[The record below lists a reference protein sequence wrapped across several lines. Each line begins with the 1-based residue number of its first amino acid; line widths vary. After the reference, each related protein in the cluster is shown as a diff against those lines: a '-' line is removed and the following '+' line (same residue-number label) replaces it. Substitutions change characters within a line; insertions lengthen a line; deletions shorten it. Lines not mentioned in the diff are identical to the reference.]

1 MAAPLTR
8 FGSLCVALVAAALQA
23 HEPSFDFNLPP
34 QSVGLVLA
42 ALAKQTG
49 ATMSSPR
56 EGLKGIQSP
65 GVRGKYTLREAL
77 VLALQGTGLTA
88 VFTADNT
95 LVIQASKAPEAGK
108 VVEIWGEADSA
119 YATTVATTGTK
130 TDTPILLTPAAI
142 QVIPQQVLI
151 DQKATTLDQ
160 AIRNVSGVSSK
171 AWGKLDENI
180 TLRGFTTY
188 TTFIDG
194 FRLDQNLVGGTTNM
208 TNVESVEVLKGPAAI
223 LYGRVEPGGMVNTV
237 TRQPQALPAY
247 AFEQIGGSWD
257 RYTTSFSATGPV
269 NAGKSLLYRVDA
281 GYEKDGSWRHFVKDD
296 RTFISGALKWIL
308 SPQTDLSLKIQHD
321 TSHSAAFT
329 DAQPFDTDTNQIVW
343 LPWGTSLYQ
352 PDTALTLKNTL
363 MGLTF
368 AHRFNADWSL
378 RYQLVRNDN
387 TTMTPPGGYYFPA
400 AFEKNGNAW
409 SAYFMA
415 AEVHGGNKTT
425 ASILDLTGHL
435 TTGVLKHTLLFGLDY
450 YRYDNPYEYQ
460 YATGMSVAVDPFH
473 PSLPVPALPIDPNDN
488 FISGSRT
495 NSWGIYLQDQIEL
508 PHNVHVLLGLR
519 QQDARLVDNWQIA
532 GTGPTQGGTGLRD
545 ELDYTHDSALTP
557 RLGLLWLVKPWLS
570 LYGSYTENFGAA
582 AYGKTRYGRP
592 LKPESAKQSEVG
604 AKTQFFGGKLTASL
618 ALFNLTKTN
627 VAVADVPPYQQFF
640 IAVGAI
646 RSQGTELDIQGE
658 LRPGWNVI
666 FTHAYTDIR
675 ISKSSPDE
683 TFWIVGNRLG
693 GVPWSLTSLSTTYD
707 FKGASARGWKV
718 GGGFTQRASATD
730 YSNTIPTSGYTLWNA
745 MAAYAFKVGKA
756 KATAQLNIENLA
768 NRRAYRDLSWGGTFS
783 YLNWEDPRALRLSLR
798 VEF

>member
-1 MAAPLTR
+1 MPLRTTR
-8 FGSLCVALVAAALQA
+8 LAALCLVLTAGSAPA
-23 HEPSFDFNLPP
+23 HEPIYEFDLGP
-34 QSVGLVLA
+34 QPVPQILA
-42 ALAKQTG
+42 ALARQTG
-49 ATMSSPR
+49 ANMAYPK
-56 EGLKGIQSP
+56 EGVKGLQSP
-65 GVRGKYTLREAL
+65 GVKGRYSLRDAL
-77 VLALQGTGLTA
+77 AVALNGTGLTHE
-88 VFTADNT
+88 FTAGNA
-95 LVIQASKAPEAGK
+95 VRIQVAKTTEVGK

-151 DQKATTLDQ
+151 DQKAVTLDQ
-160 AIRNVSGVSSK
+160 AIRNVSGVSSH
-171 AWGKLDENI
+171 AWGKLNENL
-180 TLRGFTTY
+180 TMRGFTTA

-237 TRQPQALPAY
+237 TKQPQALPAY
-247 AFEQIGGSWD
+247 AFEVIGGSWD
-257 RYTTSFSATGPV
+257 RYATHLNATGPI
-269 NAGKSLLYRVDA
+269 NADKTLLYRVDA
-281 GYEKDGSWRHFVKDD
+281 SYEKDGSWRHFVKDD
-296 RTFISGALKWIL
+296 RTFVSGALKWIL
-308 SPQTDLSLKIQHD
+308 SSQTDLSLKVQHD
-321 TSHSAAFT
+321 TSHSAAYT
-329 DAQPFDTDTNQIVW
+329 DAQPYDTDTNQIVW

-363 MGLTF
+363 VGLTF
-368 AHRFNADWSL
+368 AHRFNASWSV
-378 RYQLVRNDN
+378 RAQLVRNDN

-400 AFEKNGNAW
+400 SFEKIGNAW

-425 ASILDLTGHL
+425 ASILDLTGHFS
-435 TTGVLKHTLLFGLDY
+435 TGALKHTLLFGADY
-450 YRYDNPYEYQ
+450 YRYDNPYENQ

-473 PSLPVPALPIDPNDN
+473 PALPVPALPLDPADN

-495 NSWGIYLQDQIEL
+495 NSWGLYLQDQIEL

-532 GTGPTQGGTGLRD
+532 GTGPNQGGTGLRE
-545 ELDYTHDSALTP
+545 ELDRTHDSALTP
-557 RLGLLWLVKPWLS
+557 RLGLLWLARPWLS

-582 AYGKTRYGRP
+582 AYGKTRFGKP
-592 LKPESAKQSEVG
+592 LKPESARQSEVG

-618 ALFNLTKTN
+618 ALFDLTKTR
-627 VAVADVPPYQQFF
+627 VAVADAPPYQQFF
-640 IAVGAI
+640 ITIGAI
-646 RSQGTELDIQGE
+646 RSKGTELDIQGE
-658 LRPGWNVI
+658 IRPGWNVI

-683 TFWIVGNRLG
+683 GFWVVGNRLG
-693 GVPWSLTSLSTTYD
+693 NVPWSQSSLSTTYD
-707 FKGASARGWKV
+707 LKGASVRGWKI

-745 MAAYAFKVGKA
+745 MAAYDFKVAKA
-756 KATAQLNIENLA
+756 KATAQLNLENLA
-768 NRRAYRDLSWGGTFS
+768 NRRAYRDLGWGGTFS